1 MFQWPKSMNV
11 KIFEDRHDA
20 GRALVRAM
28 RGYALNNPIIIGLP
42 RGGVPVAY
50 EIALALKAPLDAI
63 TVRKL
68 GAPSQPELAIGAI
81 ASGGIHVLNDALI
94 ARIPGLDESVIKS
107 IVAKETR
114 EMLRRE
120 RLYRGDRP
128 FPDLR
133 KRDVVLVD
141 DGMATGATMR
151 AAAEAVLSQEPSKVL
166 VAVPAAS
173 KEAVRLLKEKVDDV
187 ICLET
192 PSPFVAVG
200 YFFHNFGQT
209 SDEEVHRLL
218 TEIHDNRFVA

>member
-1 MFQWPKSMNV
+1 
-11 KIFEDRHDA
+11 
-20 GRALVRAM
+20 
-28 RGYALNNPIIIGLP
+28 
-42 RGGVPVAY
+42 
-50 EIALALKAPLDAI
+50 
-63 TVRKL
+63 
-68 GAPSQPELAIGAI
+68 
-81 ASGGIHVLNDALI
+81 
-94 ARIPGLDESVIKS
+94 
-107 IVAKETR
+107 
-114 EMLRRE
+114 
-120 RLYRGDRP
+120 
-128 FPDLR
+128 
-133 KRDVVLVD
+133 
-141 DGMATGATMR
+141 MATGATMR